1 MNFRNIIIFMLL
13 AMIGL
18 ITFQWYWIE
27 NAIAF
32 RQDQFDRNVNEA
44 LQETVKK
51 IEKQEIIF
59 LANQKMKIEEQKKL
73 LAITQK
79 KQEKKRVPKPAK
91 VEPYEDF
98 GAIAPIE
105 APLSPVLGQGFNIYY
120 ADPEPVAP
128 LAKIRRSGD
137 RSRNRNNTVAATD
150 VFGATPAFEI
160 PVRQMDLIKEMLEEQ
175 NIMME
180 DLSQPMRNRLMRQK
194 TAEDLIQEFN
204 RQVLVLNKNHNEDH
218 QVIDIEGSDG
228 QNSVLSFGYSFSASA
243 FDSSHVN
250 YVKPK
255 KHRLAVKPKV
265 KESVA
270 EVETYER
277 TKNKAEL
284 VKDVLTDVIHG
295 SRNIHERLD
304 RITLDTL
311 LKKELKS
318 RGISIPYQY
327 IVKNSTN
334 MIFASFAEN
343 SIPNFIRD
351 SYRVQLFPSDLQPQ
365 NHFLFVHFP
374 DTQGFILSN
383 MWTVFGSS
391 ILLILMIGG
400 IFYTS
405 LNTMLKQKKL
415 ATIKNDFI
423 NNMTHEFKT
432 PISTISLAV
441 EVMKDNEVKKDS
453 SKMNRYLN
461 IIQDENRRLGTQ
473 VEKVLQMALL
483 DKGNVKLKL
492 ERVNIHETIEQVL
505 TNLSVQI
512 EQKNGQ
518 VKLELDAEDSEI
530 EADEVHLTNIIYN
543 LLDNANK
550 YSPESP
556 DITIRTENEEGFLK
570 ITIADKGIG
579 MNKEQLNKIFERFY
593 RVPTGNLHDVKGFG
607 LGLSYVKK
615 MVESHQGMIQVESK
629 PGEGSSFEVYLPLNR
644 SV

>member
-1 MNFRNIIIFMLL
+1 MLI

-27 NAIAF
+27 NAISV
-32 RQDQFDRNVNEA
+32 RQEQFDRNVNDA

-79 KQEKKRVPKPAK
+79 KQEKKRIPKTPKADHS
-91 VEPYEDF
+91 EDF
-98 GAIAPIE
+98 GAIFTPE
-105 APLSPVLGQGFNIYY
+105 APQNPVSPQIYNGYNAYY
-120 ADPEPVAP
+120 APHGTEP
-128 LAKIRRSGD
+128 LAKVRQ
-137 RSRNRNNTVAATD
+137 RNNRGNNTVAVTD
-150 VFGATPAFEI
+150 VFGATRLLDI
-160 PVRQMDLIKEMLEEQ
+160 PGRQMDLIKEMLEEQ
-175 NIMME
+175 NMAVE
-180 DLSQPMRNRLMRQK
+180 DLSQPLRNNLMRQK
-194 TAEDLIQEFN
+194 TAEDLIKEFN
-204 RQVLVLNKNHNEDH
+204 RQILILNKNVNEDH
-218 QVIDIEGSDG
+218 QILSIGGIDDQSSGF
-228 QNSVLSFGYSFSASA
+228 SFGYTFTTPVVDSA
-243 FDSSHVN
+243 HIV
-250 YVKPK
+250 YTKPK
-255 KHRLAVKPKV
+255 KRKVVEKPRI
-265 KESVA
+265 EEPTA
-270 EVETYER
+270 TNEQENLER

-295 SRNIHERLD
+295 SRDIHERLD
-304 RITLDTL
+304 RISLDTL

-327 IVKNSTN
+327 IVKNPSN
-334 MIFASFAEN
+334 MIFASFTEN
-343 SIPNFIRD
+343 SVPNFIRD
-351 SYRVQLFPSDLQPQ
+351 SYKAQLFPSDLQPQ
-365 NHFLFVHFP
+365 NHFLYVYFP
-374 DTQGFILSN
+374 DTQGFILRN
-383 MWTVFGSS
+383 MWTVFASS
-391 ILLILMIGG
+391 IILILMIGG

-405 LNTMLKQKKL
+405 VNTMLKQKKL

-483 DKGNVKLKL
+483 DKGDVKLKL
-492 ERVNIHETIEQVL
+492 EKVNIHETIEQVL
-505 TNLSVQI
+505 HNLSVQI
-512 EQKNGQ
+512 EQKNGT
-518 VKLELDAEDSEI
+518 VNLELDAENPEI
-530 EADEVHLTNIIYN
+530 EADDVHITNIIYN

-550 YSPESP
+550 YSPENP
-556 DITIRTENEEGFLK
+556 EITIKTANEEGFLK

-579 MNKEQLNKIFERFY
+579 MTKEQLNKIFERFY

-615 MVESHQGMIQVESK
+615 MVESHLGMIQVESK
-629 PGEGSSFEVYLPLNR
+629 IGEGSSFEVYLPLNR
-644 SV
+644 RV

>member
-1 MNFRNIIIFMLL
+1 MNFRNIIIFMLI

-32 RQDQFDRNVNEA
+32 RQDQFDRNVNDA

-79 KQEKKRVPKPAK
+79 KQEKKRTPKPHK
-91 VEPYEDF
+91 LEPYEDY
-98 GAIAPIE
+98 GAIALPE
-105 APLSPVLGQGFNIYY
+105 APQSPVFGQGFNIYY
-120 ADPEPVAP
+120 DIPEPVAP
-128 LAKIRRSGD
+128 LAKVRRSG
-137 RSRNRNNTVAATD
+137 NRNNTVAATD
-150 VFGATPAFEI
+150 VFGGTPAFEI

-175 NIMME
+175 NILVE
-180 DLSQPMRNRLMRQK
+180 DISQPMRNRLLRQK

-204 RQVLVLNKNHNEDH
+204 RQVLILNKNHTENQ
-218 QVIDIEGSDG
+218 QVVNIGSGDDRG
-228 QNSVLSFGYSFSASA
+228 SVLSFGYSFTTPAI
-243 FDSSHVN
+243 DSSHTA

-255 KHRLAVKPKV
+255 KRNVIKKSNVDEPTV
-265 KESVA
+265 TA
-270 EVETYER
+270 EQENLER

-304 RITLDTL
+304 RISLDTL

-318 RGISIPYQY
+318 RGITIPYQY

-334 MIFASFAEN
+334 MIFASFTEN

-351 SYRVQLFPSDLQPQ
+351 SYRAQLFPSDLQPQ
-365 NHFLFVHFP
+365 NHFLYVHFP

-405 LNTMLKQKKL
+405 VNTMLKQKKL

-483 DKGNVKLKL
+483 DKGDVKLKL

-518 VKLELDAEDSEI
+518 VKLELEAEEPEI

-556 DITIRTENEEGFLK
+556 DITIRTENEDGFLK

-579 MNKEQLNKIFERFY
+579 MTKEQLNKIFERFY

-615 MVESHQGMIQVESK
+615 MVESHQGIIQVESK
-629 PGEGSSFEVYLPLNR
+629 PGEGSRFEVYLPLNR
-644 SV
+644 TV

>member
-32 RQDQFDRNVNEA
+32 RQDQFDRNVNDA

-79 KQEKKRVPKPAK
+79 KQEKKRVPKPLK
-91 VEPYEDF
+91 LEPYEDF
-98 GAIAPIE
+98 GA
-105 APLSPVLGQGFNIYY
+105 LSPLEGPQSPILGQGFNIYY
-120 ADPEPVAP
+120 DNPEPVAP
-128 LAKIRRSGD
+128 LAKIKRSGD
-137 RSRNRNNTVAATD
+137 RNRNRNNAVAATD

-180 DLSQPMRNRLMRQK
+180 DFSQPMRNRLMRQK

-204 RQVLVLNKNHNEDH
+204 RQILIMKKNHNEDH
-218 QVIDIEGSDG
+218 QVINIEGADG
-228 QNSVLSFGYSFSASA
+228 QNSVLSFGYSFSTPA
-243 FDSSHVN
+243 FDSSQVN

-255 KHRLAVKPKV
+255 KYKVALKPKV

-270 EVETYER
+270 EEETYER

-318 RGISIPYQY
+318 RGITIPYQY
-327 IVKNSTN
+327 IVKNSSN

-492 ERVNIHETIEQVL
+492 ERVNLHENIEQVL

-644 SV
+644 SL

>member
-1 MNFRNIIIFMLL
+1 MNFRNIIILMLI

-27 NAIAF
+27 NAISV
-32 RQDQFDRNVNEA
+32 RQEQFDRNVNDA

-59 LANQKMKIEEQKKL
+59 LANQQMKIEEQKKL

-79 KQEKKRVPKPAK
+79 KQETKHVRKPAK
-91 VEPYEDF
+91 VEQYEDF
-98 GAIAPIE
+98 GLMFTPEAPAIPSPVSGTNMYNPHAAIAPT
-105 APLSPVLGQGFNIYY
+105 AKVRRQG
-120 ADPEPVAP
+120 
-128 LAKIRRSGD
+128 
-137 RSRNRNNTVAATD
+137 NNSVAATD
-150 VFGATPAFEI
+150 VFGGMPLFEI

-175 NIMME
+175 NMGVE
-180 DLSQPMRNRLMRQK
+180 DLSQPMKSNLLRQK
-194 TAEDLIQEFN
+194 TAEDLIKEFD
-204 RQVLVLNKNHNEDH
+204 RQMLLLNKHSQDNQHILSMSTDDRTGG
-218 QVIDIEGSDG
+218 VI
-228 QNSVLSFGYSFSASA
+228 SFGYSYTIPA
-243 FDSSHVN
+243 FDSLN
-250 YVKPK
+250 LAFVKPQK
-255 KHRLAVKPKV
+255 RQRVEKPKEDV
-265 KESVA
+265 STAFITEQDNI
-270 EVETYER
+270 ER

-295 SRNIHERLD
+295 SRDIHERLD
-304 RITLDTL
+304 RISLDTL
-311 LKKELKS
+311 LKKTLKTK
-318 RGISIPYQY
+318 GITIPYQY
-327 IVKNSTN
+327 IVKDNSS

-351 SYRVQLFPSDLQPQ
+351 SYRAQLFPSDLQPK
-365 NHFLFVHFP
+365 NHFLYVHFP
-374 DTQGFILSN
+374 DTQGFILRN
-383 MWTVFGSS
+383 MWTVFASS
-391 ILLILMIGG
+391 VLLILMIGG

-405 LNTMLKQKKL
+405 VNTMLKQKKL

-453 SKMNRYLN
+453 GKMNRYLS

-483 DKGNVKLKL
+483 DKGDVKLKL
-492 ERVNIHETIEQVL
+492 EHVNIHETIEQVL
-505 TNLSVQI
+505 HNLSVQI
-512 EQKNGQ
+512 EQKNGT
-518 VKLELDAEDSEI
+518 VTLELDAENPEI
-530 EADEVHLTNIIYN
+530 EADDVHLTNIIYN

-550 YSPESP
+550 YSPECP
-556 DITIRTENEEGFLK
+556 EITIKTENVDDYLK

-579 MNKEQLNKIFERFY
+579 MTKDQVNRIFERFY

-615 MVESHQGMIQVESK
+615 MVESHQGIIQVESK
-629 PGEGSSFEVYLPLNR
+629 PGEGSQFEVYLPLNAKR
-644 SV
+644 I

>member
-1 MNFRNIIIFMLL
+1 MNFRNIIIFMLI

-27 NAIAF
+27 NAISV
-32 RQDQFDRNVNEA
+32 RQEQFDRNVNDA

-79 KQEKKRVPKPAK
+79 KQEIKPVRKPAK
-91 VEPYEDF
+91 VEQYEDF
-98 GAIAPIE
+98 G
-105 APLSPVLGQGFNIYY
+105 LMFSPD
-120 ADPEPVAP
+120 APVAP
-128 LAKIRRSGD
+128 SPMSGANMYNPHVATAPTDKIRRQG
-137 RSRNRNNTVAATD
+137 NNSVAATD
-150 VFGATPAFEI
+150 VFGGTQLFEI

-175 NIMME
+175 NMVVE
-180 DLSQPMRNRLMRQK
+180 DLSQPIKNSLLRQK
-194 TAEDLIQEFN
+194 TAEDLIKEFN
-204 RQVLVLNKNHNEDH
+204 RQMMILEKPSQENH
-218 QVIDIEGSDG
+218 QVLSIGGNDRANGVI
-228 QNSVLSFGYSFSASA
+228 SFGYSYTIPSIDSLNLA
-243 FDSSHVN
+243 F
-250 YVKPK
+250 VKPQK
-255 KHRLAVKPKV
+255 RQRVEKPNEDV
-265 KESVA
+265 STAFITEQDNI
-270 EVETYER
+270 ER

-295 SRNIHERLD
+295 SRDIHERLD
-304 RITLDTL
+304 RISLDTL
-311 LKKELKS
+311 LKKTLKTK
-318 RGISIPYQY
+318 GITIPYQY
-327 IVKNSTN
+327 IVKDNSN
-334 MIFASFAEN
+334 MIFASFVEN

-351 SYRVQLFPSDLQPQ
+351 SYRAQLFPNDLQPK
-365 NHFLFVHFP
+365 NHFLYVYFP

-383 MWTVFGSS
+383 MWTVFASS
-391 ILLILMIGG
+391 VLLILMIGS

-405 LNTMLKQKKL
+405 VNTMLKQKKL
-415 ATIKNDFI
+415 AIIKNDFI

-441 EVMKDNEVKKDS
+441 EVMKDSEVKKDS
-453 SKMNRYLN
+453 SKMNRYLS

-483 DKGNVKLKL
+483 DKGDVKLKL
-492 ERVNIHETIEQVL
+492 EHVNIHETIEQVL
-505 TNLSVQI
+505 HNLSVQI
-512 EQKNGQ
+512 EQKNGT
-518 VKLELDAEDSEI
+518 VRLELDAENPEI
-530 EADEVHLTNIIYN
+530 EADDVHLTNIIYN

-556 DITIRTENEEGFLK
+556 EITIKTENVDDYLK

-579 MNKEQLNKIFERFY
+579 MTKDQLSRIFERFY

-615 MVESHQGMIQVESK
+615 MVESHQGIIQVESK
-629 PGEGSSFEVYLPLNR
+629 PGEGSQFEVYLPLNAKR
-644 SV
+644 V